1 MSIFHKREKSQY
13 NELTDNYR
21 PAYLPSAGLSLETFA
36 TSDYSLNKP
45 DFIQAQYQAL
55 EVPAKPVLDSTDKHS
70 NGMEGYS
77 FAADALPETDDLRAV
92 DAEGLAAL
100 PMPTAMRAFRE
111 IAEKQLKNA

>member
-1 MSIFHKREKSQY
+1 
-13 NELTDNYR
+13 
-21 PAYLPSAGLSLETFA
+21 
-36 TSDYSLNKP
+36 
-45 DFIQAQYQAL
+45 
-55 EVPAKPVLDSTDKHS
+55 
-70 NGMEGYS
+70 MEGFS